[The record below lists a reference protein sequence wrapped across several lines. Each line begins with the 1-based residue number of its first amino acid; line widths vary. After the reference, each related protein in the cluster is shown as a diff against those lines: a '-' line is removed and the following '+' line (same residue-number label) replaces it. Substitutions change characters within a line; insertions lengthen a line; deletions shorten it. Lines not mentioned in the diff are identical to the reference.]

1 LIALHLSHLGFLK
14 PIARGDTPLLRVGRA
29 ILKSEGGGRVFT
41 TSLVNVPEVELLP
54 NTKKAVALD
63 VGVEKLL
70 VTSDTEYFPNAVIL
84 GKLRDL
90 IKYQVQKYSKRFL
103 LVNPANTSKT
113 CAKCGHVR
121 EDLTLTGLVSTYPEC
136 GSTAERDY
144 NASPKVL
151 KRSGMERPV
160 EPVEPT
166 LHPWP
171 RGEVGP

>member
-70 VTSDTEYFPNAVIL
+70 VTSDTEYFPNAGPYEKAL
-84 GKLRDL
+84 LQLRKMHRDL
-90 IKYQVQKYSKRFL
+90 SRK
-103 LVNPANTSKT
+103 TS
-113 CAKCGHVR
+113 
-121 EDLTLTGLVSTYPEC
+121 L
-136 GSTAERDY
+136 
-144 NASPKVL
+144 
-151 KRSGMERPV
+151 
-160 EPVEPT
+160 
-166 LHPWP
+166 
-171 RGEVGP
+171 